1 MSEKKRYD
9 EENSGLP
16 YSLIECS
23 TGRIGIA
30 QQTCPDEQGSVILFW
45 IQEWMIIE
53 SAAKGGSAMMLK
65 IMEKMAKLEE
75 DKAAE
80 ERIGND

>member
-1 MSEKKRYD
+1 MSKETAG

-16 YSLIECS
+16 YALQECS

-45 IQEWMIIE
+45 ISNEMILQA
-53 SAAKGGSAMMLK
+53 AAKGGAKSVMK
-65 IMEKMAKLEE
+65 ILELM
-75 DKAAE
+75 DAE
-80 ERIGND
+80 TEGRDYGNE